1 MPGNA
6 ELMSRNELDCSLV
19 HNQSKKAVRFDM
31 LRLARIRRA
40 IQASVCSAILE
51 NIDMCMLFFCHCL
64 YRTGDVPMDM
74 LKLAGRR
81 PAINKHTLEL
91 C

>member
-1 MPGNA
+1 M
-6 ELMSRNELDCSLV
+6 
-19 HNQSKKAVRFDM
+19 KAARFDM
-31 LRLARIRRA
+31 LKLDGRRPA

-51 NIDMCMLFFCHCL
+51 DIDKCMCLFCHCL
-64 YRTGDVPMDM
+64 YRTGDVAMDM